1 MGHGIHTQVQYTA
14 FCESSLHTPVAPS
27 SEPTGKPELQ
37 ESWTISCVPTW
48 KDFSNLFEKAKESM
62 EAFISTKHK
71 HTDIADT
78 LIWSRRRKL
87 LDLKVRKIIR
97 QLSGEPTQQSI
108 DYIQRSELSSSL
120 FFPHLVASLLCT
132 PTPSP
137 CTSSKVSDAPTLI
150 ITAGIICVLAKSH
163 RLKSTRY

>member
-1 MGHGIHTQVQYTA
+1 MGSIHKCNILIFVRAVCTHQWPHHQSQQVNLS
-14 FCESSLHTPVAPS
+14 CRRV
-27 SEPTGKPELQ
+27 GLQ
-37 ESWTISCVPTW
+37 SHVSWHERT
-48 KDFSNLFEKAKESM
+48 FEKAKESI
-62 EAFISTKHK
+62 EAVISTKRK

-78 LIWSRRRKL
+78 LIGSQRRKL

-108 DYIQRSELSSSL
+108 DYIQGSELSSSP
-120 FFPHLVASLLCT
+120 FFHLVASLLCT
-132 PTPSP
+132 PTLCP

-163 RLKSTRY
+163 RLKSTRN

>member
-1 MGHGIHTQVQYTA
+1 MGHGIHPQVQYTD

-27 SEPTGKPELQ
+27 SEPTGEPELL
-37 ESWTISCVPTW
+37 ESWTSISCVPTW

-62 EAFISTKHK
+62 KAFISTKRK

-78 LIWSRRRKL
+78 LIGSQRRKL
-87 LDLKVRKIIR
+87 LDLKVRIR

-120 FFPHLVASLLCT
+120 FFHLVASLLCT
-132 PTPSP
+132 PTPSL
-137 CTSSKVSDAPTLI
+137 CVGYKSWAQVHKELGWKRRSSLVGSRL
-150 ITAGIICVLAKSH
+150 TALSN
-163 RLKSTRY
+163 